1 MSPPSLIPF
10 QLPCGF
16 RKLTSRRSKRVL
28 FITTWARKRPSHEG
42 APIDETLA
50 GSLPLPISA
59 SMTPPGFGV
68 GNQTFTPRSPKTKRH
83 HNLSNAR
90 PSHRRA
96 KMAKLAQG
104 KTLQT
109 STIPIRGLGLSTA
122 PPPSTPSTGR
132 MAASA
137 PTPSAGLL
145 SPSTVASPGAMT
157 RMSGSLRPRQTT
169 ARMLI
174 NAAQQQQQR
183 EQQQQQR
190 EQQIQ
195 QQQQN
200 QQQQQKQADR
210 TRKERSGSLTPGPP
224 FVPVEGG
231 KRVKV

>member
-1 MSPPSLIPF
+1 M
-10 QLPCGF
+10 
-16 RKLTSRRSKRVL
+16 L

-42 APIDETLA
+42 APIDKTLA

-59 SMTPPGFGV
+59 SLTPPTAGFAG
-68 GNQTFTPRSPKTKRH
+68 GHGFTPRSPKTKRH

-104 KTLQT
+104 KTLQA
-109 STIPIRGLGLSTA
+109 STIPIRGLGLST
-122 PPPSTPSTGR
+122 STPVPTTPTAGR

-137 PTPSAGLL
+137 PATSAGIL

-174 NAAQQQQQR
+174 NAAQQQQKQP
-183 EQQQQQR
+183 
-190 EQQIQ
+190 
-195 QQQQN
+195 N
-200 QQQQQKQADR
+200 QPDR
-210 TRKERSGSLTPGPP
+210 LDRDRIRKERSGSLTPGPP
-224 FVPVEGG
+224 LIPVAEGG